1 MKENMIKKGFRVMDK
16 IDGDYYVITNVRNG
30 EGYAEKECVN
40 PETKE
45 EYLDATQQAVI
56 NKDNCIAFRFVGD
69 ALAPE
74 VPVGFSVKDGILLDN
89 NNNPVCEQGEIFV
102 NKILA
107 LQPNKLLLS
116 AIYEGRKGIYT
127 YNTRKDRFIYVCSGE
142 PIYICDCENEDY
154 AVLLAFSEKITE
166 TITDENGKDKKIE
179 KLMDSRIVTI
189 DANGNV
195 ESKKLNVP
203 ILEVRKVNK
212 KKGLFA
218 VISKTTTDAEGYLSP
233 AEKYY
238 TYVKNFF
245 HSGEGVRFFTECCPD
260 IITESVKGYVVK
272 TQNECLVYNNENDA
286 KYAVNYNKDIK
297 KKLKGFDYIVNV
309 TDSAI
314 GVRMTFANE
323 NYEIKTVMQEITPD
337 RGIITYVE

>member
-16 IDGDYYVITNVRNG
+16 IDGNYYVITNVRNG

-116 AIYEGRKGIYT
+116 ATYEGRKGVYT
-127 YNTRKDRFIYVCSGE
+127 YNTRKDKFVYVCIGE
-142 PIYICDCENEDY
+142 PVYICNCGDKED

-166 TITDENGKDKKIE
+166 ITTDENGKDKKVE
-179 KLMDSRIVTI
+179 KLVDSRIVTI

-233 AEKYY
+233 AEKYC

-245 HSGEGVRFFTECCPD
+245 YSGEGVRFFTECYPD
-260 IITESVKGYVVK
+260 VIAESVKGYVVK
-272 TQNECLVYNNENDA
+272 TQNECFVYNNENDA
-286 KYAVNYNKDIK
+286 KYSVNYNKDIR
-297 KKLKGFDYIVNV
+297 KKLKGFDYIVDV
-309 TDSAI
+309 TDSAT

-323 NYEIKTVMQEITPD
+323 NYEVKTVTQKITPD